1 MKLFTFW
8 RSLATFRVRIA
19 LNLKGLK
26 PEQVQVDLIK
36 GDQLL
41 AEYRAVN
48 PQMVIPAL
56 VDGDGPILFQSL
68 AIMEYLDETHPNPPL
83 LPTAP
88 RDRAWVRG
96 LAQIVACD
104 SHPLVVPRIRNYLT
118 DELKL
123 DEATRA
129 KWIRHWVGE
138 ALTALEGHLSRDKRP
153 GRFCVGTELPIWSAV
168 RGQAFRRAGK
178 RRARTILSNIALGL
192 TPDMSTSR
200 RSRPSRGS
208 STIVFRSM
216 RSRRLTRSSSPV
228 RRRAAR
234 IDLSD
239 GGSPHTPASS
249 ESASALRHTVR
260 MRVTS
265 ASRRSTNSRAWTLSV
280 RRAGSIIRNSA

>member
-1 MKLFTFW
+1 MKLYTYW

-41 AEYRAVN
+41 ADYRAVN

-153 GRFCVGTELPIWSAV
+153 GRFCVGERPTIGDICIVSQAV
-168 RGQAFRRAGK
+168 GARLFEVDLKAFP
-178 RRARTILSNIALGL
+178 T
-192 TPDMSTSR
+192 
-200 RSRPSRGS
+200 
-208 STIVFRSM
+208 V
-216 RSRRLTRSSSPV
+216 
-228 RRRAAR
+228 AR
-234 IDLSD
+234 IVDNCFQIDAFAAAHPLKQP
-239 GGSPHTPASS
+239 GAPASG
-249 ESASALRHTVR
+249 AH
-260 MRVTS
+260 
-265 ASRRSTNSRAWTLSV
+265 
-280 RRAGSIIRNSA
+280 

>member
-1 MKLFTFW
+1 MSVGGWSKNTAGRQPVKLFTFW

-123 DEATRA
+123 DEATRSKVTCRA
-129 KWIRHWVGE
+129 ISGPGGFASASARRSATSASSARRWARGC
-138 ALTALEGHLSRDKRP
+138 SR
-153 GRFCVGTELPIWSAV
+153 
-168 RGQAFRRAGK
+168 
-178 RRARTILSNIALGL
+178 
-192 TPDMSTSR
+192 STSR